1 MRLIADLHI
10 HSRYSRA
17 TSPSIDLPTLS
28 RAAKAKGI
36 DILGTGDFTH
46 PEWFKILKE
55 GLSPEG
61 DGLYLHDGVHYL
73 LTAEIA
79 AIWSHEGRVRKV
91 HLVVLA
97 PSLEDV
103 SRINRELSLIGN
115 LSADGRPV
123 LGISAERLLDAIYNA
138 SPEAEVI
145 PAHAWTPWFSVFGSR
160 SGFDSLEECFGRYT
174 ERIFAI
180 ETGLSSDP
188 PMNWRLSSL
197 DRIALVSN
205 SDAHSPANLG
215 REATI
220 FELPAPSYEG
230 IIAAM
235 KGEGP
240 GRLAGTIEFFPQE
253 GKYHYDG
260 HRACGIV
267 MSPAE
272 AIRAGNRCPVC
283 GKPLTIGVMHRV
295 EELADRPAG
304 SSPPARPPFYSLVPL
319 PEIIAQALATGVKT
333 KGVAREYER
342 LIRRFGS
349 EFRIL
354 IDLPEEDLREGA
366 PARIREGIMKVRR
379 GELRIEPGYD
389 GVYGKITIPLA
400 DEEEQLS
407 LL

>member
-17 TSPSIDLPTLS
+17 TSPSIDLPTLT
-28 RAAKAKGI
+28 RFARMKGV

-55 GLSPEG
+55 RLAPEG
-61 DGLYLHDGVHYL
+61 NGLYLHSGVHYM
-73 LTAEIA
+73 LTTEIS

-91 HLVVLA
+91 HLLILA
-97 PSLEDV
+97 PSLDDV
-103 SRINRELSLIGN
+103 SRINRELAPLGN
-115 LSADGRPV
+115 LAADGRPTF
-123 LGISAERLLDAIYNA
+123 GAAAERLLDAIYNA

-174 ERIFAI
+174 ERIFAL

-188 PMNWRLSSL
+188 PMNWRLSAL
-197 DRIALVSN
+197 DRISLVSN
-205 SDAHSPANLG
+205 SDAHSPANIG

-220 FELPAPSYEG
+220 FELPEPSYEG

-235 KGEGP
+235 KGVGP
-240 GRLAGTIEFFPQE
+240 GRLVGTIEFFPQE

-260 HRACGIV
+260 HRACGVV
-267 MSPAE
+267 MPPAE
-272 AIRAGNRCPVC
+272 AIESGNRCPVC

-295 EELADRPAG
+295 EELADRPPG
-304 SSPPARPPFYSLVPL
+304 FSPPGRPPFHSLVPL
-319 PEIIAQALATGVKT
+319 PEIIAQALETGVKT
-333 KGVAREYER
+333 KGVTREYER
-342 LIRRFGS
+342 MIRRFGS

-354 IDLPEEDLREGA
+354 LDLPEEDLRKA
-366 PARIREGIMKVRR
+366 TPPRIREGIMKVRQ
-379 GELRIEPGYD
+379 GELSIEPGYD
-389 GVYGKITIPLA
+389 GVYGKITIPLSE
-400 DEEEQLS
+400 DDEQLS

>member
-28 RAAKAKGI
+28 RAARDKGI

-55 GLSPEG
+55 GLVPEG
-61 DGLYLHDGVHYL
+61 NGIYTHDGIRYML
-73 LTAEIA
+73 SAEVS
-79 AIWSHEGRVRKV
+79 AIWSHDGRVKKV
-91 HLVVLA
+91 HLLILA

-103 SRINRELSLIGN
+103 SRMNRELALIGN
-115 LSADGRPV
+115 LAADGRPIF
-123 LGISAERLLDAIYNA
+123 GASAERLLEAIYNA
-138 SPEAEVI
+138 SPDAEVI

-174 ERIFAI
+174 DRIFAI

-188 PMNWRLSSL
+188 PMNWRLSAL

-205 SDAHSPANLG
+205 SDAHSTANLG

-220 FELPAPSYEG
+220 FDLPEPSYEA

-235 KGEGP
+235 KGTGS
-240 GRLAGTIEFFPQE
+240 GRLTGTIEFFPQE

-260 HRACGIV
+260 HRACGVV

-272 AIRAGNRCPVC
+272 AIRAADRCPVC

-304 SSPPARPPFYSLVPL
+304 SPPSGRPPFYSLVPL
-319 PEIIAQALATGVKT
+319 PEIIAQALGTGVKT
-333 KGVAREYER
+333 KGVAREHER
-342 LIRRFGS
+342 LIRHFGN

-354 IDLPEEDLREGA
+354 IDLPEDELRKA
-366 PARIREGIMKVRR
+366 VPSRIAEGIIKVKL

-389 GVYGKITIPLA
+389 GVYGKITIPLP
-400 DEEEQLS
+400 DDDEQLS